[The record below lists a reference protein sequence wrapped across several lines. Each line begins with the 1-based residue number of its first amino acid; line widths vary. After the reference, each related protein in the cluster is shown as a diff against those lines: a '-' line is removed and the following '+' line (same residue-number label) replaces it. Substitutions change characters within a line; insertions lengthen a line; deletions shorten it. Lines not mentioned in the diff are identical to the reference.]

1 MQTKYLN
8 TFHIGD
14 SSIEMH
20 ENYAR
25 NKPWA
30 VSSSENPVRANGVKH
45 IALLLVPGL
54 IPDVQ

>member
-1 MQTKYLN
+1 MR
-8 TFHIGD
+8 
-14 SSIEMH
+14 

-30 VSSSENPVRANGVKH
+30 VSSSENPVRVNGGKPN
-45 IALLLVPGL
+45 ALLLVPEL